1 MHYNTS
7 YEHKVCVLCCC
18 CCSNVPH
25 CIFTFECL
33 ILRSNVVSLRSS
45 VSSLLTS
52 VLSLQRSVLRRKMLR
67 RHTML
72 RREKLLSTMNN
83 VFFSCA
89 VIRHGWQETKGNHVQ
104 FLYTCAHGLS
114 DKNQHVEFKHNAQ

>member
-33 ILRSNVVSLRSS
+33 IFTVECRIFTLECLIFTHECPIFTTFS
-45 VSSLLTS
+45 VAAKIAAAPYNAAAAEA
-52 VLSLQRSVLRRKMLR
+52 LQC
-67 RHTML
+67 
-72 RREKLLSTMNN
+72 MNN

-89 VIRHGWQETKGNHVQ
+89 VSRHGWQETKGNHVQ
-104 FLYTCAHGLS
+104 FLFTKAHGLI
-114 DKNQHVEFKHNAQ
+114 DRD